1 MNDLRMKRVES
12 LIREQVSSLIMMGE
26 LKDPRINSMLSI
38 TTVKVAN
45 DLSSAKLHVSS
56 LEGEAKLAKSVK
68 ALNHAAGFI
77 QNRIGRQLRMRQTPR
92 LNFVED
98 TTVKDSIALNRK
110 IDSLIHDDG
119 EE

>member
-12 LIREQVSSLIMMGE
+12 LIREQISSLIMMGE

-45 DLSSAKLHVSS
+45 DLSSAKLLVSS

-77 QNRIGRQLRMRQTPR
+77 QNRIGRQLGMRQTPR
-92 LNFVED
+92 LLFVED
-98 TTVKDSIALNRK
+98 TTVKDSIALNKK

-119 EE
+119 EK